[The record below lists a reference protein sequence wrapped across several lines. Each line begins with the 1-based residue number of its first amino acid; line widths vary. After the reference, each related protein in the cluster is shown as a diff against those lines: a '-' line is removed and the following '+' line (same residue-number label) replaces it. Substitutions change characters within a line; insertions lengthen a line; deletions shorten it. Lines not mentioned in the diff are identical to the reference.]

1 MKSFLSHTILFFL
14 LTLVLNAKDKKIDI
28 LLEKVQQSKTKED
41 KSIFLNQL
49 KLELARINQKARD
62 ESNAIIEAKKKLPT
76 KLFNEKNLIK

>member
-1 MKSFLSHTILFFL
+1 MKFYLQNIVFFL
-14 LTLVLNAKDKKIDI
+14 FLTSLVQGQDTKVDI